1 MDHILVGID
10 GTDAGD
16 AALRWSLAEA
26 AARDVDLVAVHA
38 WRPPVETE
46 FSWAE
51 PSFKTE
57 SDSVIH
63 AELVI
68 EEALLRVAG
77 STPSA
82 AGGPSPSKLRMVVLP
97 GPAALVLE
105 EQARS
110 AALLV
115 LGRRHETA
123 ASRAMHGSV
132 VSSALHH
139 VDCPV
144 VIVPRGY
151 AAAAVTDQPPGRVVV
166 GLASDEAS
174 NGALAWA
181 AKTASLHH
189 RTLVPLLVRPPGGA
203 PQPSSAST
211 TALDAAG
218 LRHLTRHVQSVAPE
232 FCGSLQPELLV
243 GRPGEEL
250 SRFVAPHDLLVLG
263 SRGRRHLVGWFLGS
277 ASSYVA
283 QHAPCPV
290 VVVRDKS

>member
-16 AALRWSLAEA
+16 AALRWSLDEA
-26 AARDVDLVAVHA
+26 ATRHVDLVAVHA
-38 WRPPVETE
+38 WRPPVDAD
-46 FSWAE
+46 FSWAD
-51 PSFKTE
+51 PSLKTE
-57 SDSVIH
+57 SDSVIQ

-68 EEALLRVAG
+68 EEALLRVARR
-77 STPSA
+77 SPSEA
-82 AGGPSPSKLRMVVLP
+82 GPSPSKLRMVVLP
-97 GPAALVLE
+97 GPAAQVLE

-115 LGRRHETA
+115 LGRRDETA

-132 VSSALHH
+132 VSAALHH

-144 VIVPRGY
+144 VIVPRDY
-151 AAAAVTDQPPGRVVV
+151 APAAVTDLPPGRVVV
-166 GLASDEAS
+166 GLASDDAS

-181 AKTASLHH
+181 AEAASLQH
-189 RTLVPLLVRPPGGA
+189 RTLVPLLVRPPCGA
-203 PQPSSAST
+203 AQPASAQT
-211 TALDAAG
+211 TAPDASG
-218 LRHLTRHVQSVAPE
+218 MRQLTRHVESIAPE
-232 FCGSLQPELLV
+232 FCGSLQPEVLV

-283 QHAPCPV
+283 RHAPCPV